1 MRTQHIS
8 FLFPT
13 EIFQSGVLTGM
24 QIGENLESM
33 FNFLCLQSH
42 TMLSCQGDNRD
53 NREALLKLQN
63 DKLKISEWNSLI

>member
-42 TMLSCQGDNRD
+42 TMLSCQGDD
-53 NREALLKLQN
+53 REALLKLQN